1 MMKACDVVTA
11 NKLLLDII
19 KTNLSGEALNWV
31 EAWEATPDQI
41 NGLGK
46 AFVMAPRKTG
56 KAIVQPSVL
65 QLAALEDAGLAN
77 VSQWSID
84 RLFRVWLLGNLP
96 ATAQD
101 KLYAAIDQ
109 LFLSAEMNEAVALYS
124 ALPFLPFP
132 AIWAKRCAEGIR
144 SNIGSVLE
152 AIMEN
157 NPYPAQYLD
166 EAAWNQLVLKAFF
179 TEKNINLIVGL
190 DERDNLELALTLT
203 DYAKE
208 RWAAGRKVNPQL
220 WRLVGKFTNEEIFE
234 VLKTGLQHYDQVEQ
248 RAIAL
253 AVAASDYEPAKDY
266 IDTFPELKAVL
277 AEGSLSWDKF

>member
-1 MMKACDVVTA
+1 MKESDVVTD
-11 NKLLLDII
+11 NKLLLEII
-19 KTNLSGEALNWV
+19 KTNLTGEGLNWLEV
-31 EAWEATPDQI
+31 WKASPDQLNSI
-41 NGLGK
+41 GK
-46 AFVMAPRKTG
+46 TFVMAPRKTG
-56 KAIVQPSVL
+56 KAIIQLSDS
-65 QLAALEDAGLAN
+65 QLASLKEAGLAYIA
-77 VSQWSID
+77 QWSID
-84 RLFRVWLLGNLP
+84 RLCRVWLLSNLP
-96 ATAQD
+96 ATDQD
-101 KLYAAIDQ
+101 KLYAAINQ

-124 ALPFLPFP
+124 ALPFLAFP
-132 AIWAKRCAEGIR
+132 EIWVMRCAEGIR

-157 NPYPAQYLD
+157 NPYPAQYLN
-166 EAAWNQLVLKAFF
+166 ESAWNQLVLKAFF

-190 DERDNLELALTLT
+190 DERANIELAITLT

-253 AVAASDYEPAKDY
+253 AVAASGYQPARDY

-277 AEGSLSWDKF
+277 NTGSLSWDQF

>member
-1 MMKACDVVTA
+1 MMKESDVVTT
-11 NKLLLDII
+11 KELLLDII
-19 KTNLSGEALNWV
+19 KTNLTSEGLAWL
-31 EAWEATPDQI
+31 EAWETSDDQVNHI
-41 NGLGK
+41 GK
-46 AFVMAPRKTG
+46 VFVMAPRKTG
-56 KAIVQPSVL
+56 KAIVKLSDS
-65 QLAALEDAGLAN
+65 QLAALNEADLAYIA
-77 VSQWSID
+77 QWGID
-84 RLFRVWLLGNLP
+84 RLCRVWLLSNLP
-96 ATAQD
+96 ATDED
-101 KLYAAIDQ
+101 KLYAAINQ

-132 AIWAKRCAEGIR
+132 EIWALRCAEGIR

-179 TEKNINLIVGL
+179 TEKNINLVVGL
-190 DERDNLELALTLT
+190 DERANLALALTLT

-220 WRLVGKFTNEEIFE
+220 WRLVGKFTNSEIFE
-234 VLKTGLQHYDQVEQ
+234 VLKAGLQHYDQVEQ

-253 AVAASDYEPAKDY
+253 AVAGSDYQPAKDY
-266 IDTFPELKAVL
+266 INTFPELKTVL
-277 AEGSLSWDKF
+277 TTGSLSWDQF

>member
-1 MMKACDVVTA
+1 MMKESDVVTT

-19 KTNLSGEALNWV
+19 KTNLKGEGLSWLG
-31 EAWEATPDQI
+31 AWETTPDQI
-41 NGLGK
+41 NSIGK
-46 AFVMAPRKTG
+46 TFVMAPRKTG
-56 KAIVQPSVL
+56 KAIVQLSDS
-65 QLAALEDAGLAN
+65 QLAALNDADLAYIA
-77 VSQWSID
+77 QWSID
-84 RLFRVWLLGNLP
+84 RLCRVWLLSNLP
-96 ATAQD
+96 ATDQD
-101 KLYAAIDQ
+101 KLYAAINH

-132 AIWAKRCAEGIR
+132 EIWALRCAEGIR

-190 DERDNLELALTLT
+190 DERANLALALTLT

-220 WRLVGKFTNEEIFE
+220 WRLVGKFTNSEIFE
-234 VLKTGLQHYDQVEQ
+234 VLKIGLQHYDQVEQ

-253 AVAASDYEPAKDY
+253 AVAGSDYQPAKDY
-266 IDTFPELKAVL
+266 INTFPELKTVL
-277 AEGSLSWDKF
+277 TTNSLSWDQF

>member
-1 MMKACDVVTA
+1 MKECDVVAA
-11 NKLLLDII
+11 NKLLLDIL
-19 KTNLSGEALNWV
+19 KTNLTGEGLNWL
-31 EAWEATPDQI
+31 EAREATADQVGDI
-41 NGLGK
+41 GK

-56 KAIVQPSVL
+56 KAIVQLSDS
-65 QLAALEDAGLAN
+65 QLAALKEAGLTYIA
-77 VSQWSID
+77 QWSID
-84 RLFRVWLLGNLP
+84 RLCRVWLLSNLP
-96 ATAQD
+96 ATNQD
-101 KLYAAIDQ
+101 ELYATISQ

-132 AIWAKRCAEGIR
+132 EIWTMRCAEGIR

-157 NPYPAQYLD
+157 NPYPSQYLD

-179 TEKNINLIVGL
+179 TEKNISLIAGL
-190 DERDNLELALTLT
+190 DERANIALALTLT

-220 WRLVGKFTNEEIFE
+220 WRLVGKFTNAEIFE
-234 VLKTGLQHYDQVEQ
+234 VLKAGLRQYDQVEQ

-253 AVAASDYEPAKDY
+253 AVAASGYQPAKDY
-266 IDTFPELKAVL
+266 INTFPELQNFL
-277 AEGSLSWDKF
+277 ATDSLSWDQF